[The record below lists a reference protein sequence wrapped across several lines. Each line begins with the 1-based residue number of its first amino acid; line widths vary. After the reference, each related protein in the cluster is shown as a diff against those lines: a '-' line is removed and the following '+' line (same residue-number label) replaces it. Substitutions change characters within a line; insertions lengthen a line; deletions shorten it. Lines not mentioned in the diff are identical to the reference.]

1 MTGCVC
7 EGPGYCQRH
16 GVEKNDG
23 WWRLCRGK
31 PKYFAAWEA
40 HRGPGQTQEGQ
51 VAFIR
56 KPPGPGTLLCKM
68 LGCGGF
74 HHQAKLNE
82 WGPDGCEQHLEQIVE
97 WIHEPSKNVSISD
110 EAARRLI
117 GLAITKA
124 RANLER

>member
-1 MTGCVC
+1 
-7 EGPGYCQRH
+7 
-16 GVEKNDG
+16 
-23 WWRLCRGK
+23 
-31 PKYFAAWEA
+31 
-40 HRGPGQTQEGQ
+40 
-51 VAFIR
+51 
-56 KPPGPGTLLCKM
+56 M

-117 GLAITKA
+117 GLAISKA